1 MTCSVYWIR
10 CKDHTDMFS
19 QGYIGVSKNSGLR
32 FSQHQRRHE
41 NPHLGRAIA
50 KYGWDNLVKTE
61 ILISD
66 EAYCLDIEAKLRP
79 TEKIG
84 WNICVGG
91 GMPPLLIGQTAL
103 IGATPWNK
111 GKKYSDS
118 TKKKIS
124 DAVRLAMQKPERKEV
139 SRQLLLG
146 KPSLMLGKKHTA
158 DTRAKMSLAKKG
170 LPAKNKGMPITEEQ
184 KQKLIAAAQAYSWK
198 CPHCQKEGFG
208 RGSATRWHFDN
219 CKQIG
224 VAHGS

>member
-1 MTCSVYWIR
+1 
-10 CKDHTDMFS
+10 MFS
-19 QGYIGVSKNSGLR
+19 QGYVGVSKNAGLR

-41 NPHLGRAIA
+41 NPHLERAIA

-66 EAYCLDIEAKLRP
+66 EAYCLDIETKLRP

-84 WNICVGG
+84 WNICIGG

-103 IGATPWNK
+103 IGTTPWNK
-111 GKKYSDS
+111 GKTYGDS

-124 DAVRLAMQKPERKEV
+124 DAVRLAMQNPERKEV

-146 KPSLMLGKKHTA
+146 KPGMMFGKSHT
-158 DTRAKMSLAKKG
+158 TESRAKMSAAKKG
-170 LPAKNKGMPITEEQ
+170 LPSKHKGILATQEQ
-184 KQKLIAAAQAYSWK
+184 KQKMSKSIRAYSWE

-208 RGSATRWHFDN
+208 RGAATRWHFDN
-219 CKQIG
+219 CKHKG
-224 VAHGS
+224 LTNGC

>member
-1 MTCSVYWIR
+1 MNCSVYWIR

-19 QGYIGVSKNSGLR
+19 QGYVGVSKNAGLR

-41 NPHLGRAIA
+41 NPHLERAIA

-66 EAYCLDIEAKLRP
+66 EAYCLDIETKLRP

-91 GMPPLLIGQTAL
+91 GMPPLMIGNTSR
-103 IGATPWNK
+103 IGKPSWNK
-111 GKKYSDS
+111 GKTYGDS

-124 DAVRLAMQKPERKEV
+124 DAVRLAMQNPERKEV

-146 KPSLMLGKKHTA
+146 KPGMMFGKSHT
-158 DTRAKMSLAKKG
+158 TESRAKMSAAKKG
-170 LPAKNKGMPITEEQ
+170 LPSKHKGILATQEQ
-184 KQKLIAAAQAYSWK
+184 KQKMSKSIRAYSWE

-208 RGSATRWHFDN
+208 RGAATRWHFDN
-219 CKQIG
+219 CKHKG
-224 VAHGS
+224 LTNGC